1 MADINSSYKITF
13 NENKIEM
20 SLIALFFIFIFII
33 LIISSTHI
41 ISSSISFL
49 TCFFSYLFCYFKIHQ
64 IWPESG
70 SLLLFS
76 RDKIIMN
83 FSDTCDKK
91 IKYGNALVA
100 QVLPSSIHNERF
112 IVLRLKTQYKHS
124 SLKGWLIFTSE
135 SMNTTDFTRLR
146 RMLMALKL

>member
-1 MADINSSYKITF
+1 
-13 NENKIEM
+13 
-20 SLIALFFIFIFII
+20 
-33 LIISSTHI
+33 
-41 ISSSISFL
+41 
-49 TCFFSYLFCYFKIHQ
+49 
-64 IWPESG
+64 
-70 SLLLFS
+70 
-76 RDKIIMN
+76 MN